1 MQKYKVEPP
10 GRGTDISRHPCSAAR
25 RLLPVKEEK
34 STRHIVDAYVP
45 VPGLAKP
52 QPVVVEGVIAEP
64 LGMTWAL
71 SAGTAASVYEKLPL
85 VSVVLGSE
93 ISSWTFVTCCVDV
106 HAISAAV
113 LLLPGRIVGGLW
125 QFVVMVAE
133 QAIGMLYE
141 ITVEVVGVVEKP
153 PEQYWRTSE

>member
-1 MQKYKVEPP
+1 
-10 GRGTDISRHPCSAAR
+10 
-25 RLLPVKEEK
+25 
-34 STRHIVDAYVP
+34 
-45 VPGLAKP
+45 
-52 QPVVVEGVIAEP
+52 
-64 LGMTWAL
+64 
-71 SAGTAASVYEKLPL
+71 L